1 LGCRLKSVHVY
12 EMQSQYKACR
22 RWCNTWK
29 DAPSIAEKEEAW
41 QKKRLGEHG
50 CQSLKSHS
58 PPRLFPN
65 WLYLSLSAFLFDRQ
79 GQRDWDVRS
88 TIDVEPKQESGVE
101 ANKQDKAS
109 QHSSLPKQW
118 SISLHLVATITSSVS
133 SASVVCPFS
142 LPAIS
147 LYPSYQTCV
156 ACWSFRL
163 V

>member
-1 LGCRLKSVHVY
+1 MCMRCSRIKHVEDGAIQLERCSLDCRKRRGLAK
-12 EMQSQYKACR
+12 EKAWRAWLSQ
-22 RWCNTWK
+22 
-29 DAPSIAEKEEAW
+29 
-41 QKKRLGEHG
+41 
-50 CQSLKSHS
+50 S

-88 TIDVEPKQESGVE
+88 TTDVEPKKESGAE

-118 SISLHLVATITSSVS
+118 SISLHLVATITSSIS

-163 V
+163 A